1 MGRSS
6 ASGTRQTFVQRLL
19 GGDDS
24 AELRAHACPA
34 SGGTAN
40 AVCLV
45 GTTMELLTDVNA
57 TRDAIGYAEADALP
71 FFPNVGAIPVNGFA
85 PTRTNA
91 LDGDYKFVTTEHLY
105 TVGVPAGLAA
115 DLISFLKS
123 APVTAQLRATSSFIA
138 CGDLAGSVLGQ
149 ANGC

>member
-1 MGRSS
+1 
-6 ASGTRQTFVQRLL
+6 
-19 GGDDS
+19 
-24 AELRAHACPA
+24 
-34 SGGTAN
+34 
-40 AVCLV
+40 
-45 GTTMELLTDVNA
+45 MELLTDVNA

-91 LDGDYKFVTTEHLY
+91 LDGNYKIVTTEHLS
-105 TVGVPAGLAA
+105 TSGVPSGLAA

-138 CGDLAGSVLGQ
+138 CGDLAGSAL
-149 ANGC
+149 ARTAGC